1 MGIVK
6 RAGDLVYTFRF
17 LKLLTTDFKDTQAFE
32 LGIIDAK
39 GKKLKRPDSA
49 EERNA
54 YTPFHRLVFN
64 IKKLLPAS
72 KLGSYLSALYL
83 VKEQFSITEKQLK
96 EGLNHFGVDHLDSLL
111 ENTSWLVLEDGQLS
125 PGDYKISCDKV
136 LNVSLDEVVRKYDY
150 INVADNSYPIGD
162 VFGVS
167 VYEAT
172 HKRSNQKVYVTAQE
186 LLI

>member
-32 LGIIDAK
+32 LGIIDDK
-39 GKKLKRPDSA
+39 GKKLKRPDSP

-64 IKKLLPAS
+64 VKKLIPSS
-72 KLGSYLSALYL
+72 KIGSYLAALYL
-83 VKEQFSITEKQLK
+83 VKEQFSISEKQLK
-96 EGLNHFGVDHLDSLL
+96 EGLYHFGVDHLDNLV

-125 PGDYKISCDKV
+125 PGDYKLSCDKV
-136 LNVSLDEVVRKYDY
+136 VNSSLEEVVRKYDY
-150 INVADNSYPIGD
+150 VNVASNCYPVGD